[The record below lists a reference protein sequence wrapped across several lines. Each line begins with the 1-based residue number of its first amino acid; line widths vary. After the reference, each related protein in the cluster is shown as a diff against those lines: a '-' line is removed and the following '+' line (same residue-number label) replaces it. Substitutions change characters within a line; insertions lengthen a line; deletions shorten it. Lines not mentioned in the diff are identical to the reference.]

1 MDIVERLRTEAPS
14 YVLIG
19 DAAVEIERLRE
30 ALQPFADVAEYGD
43 KHCPDMNDSDE
54 ISMSVADLRRAYTAL
69 KESE

>member
-30 ALQPFADVAEYGD
+30 ALRKIDDIGIYECGND
-43 KHCPDMNDSDE
+43 CCDMQE
-54 ISMSVADLRRAYTAL
+54 IARAAL
-69 KESE
+69 KEGE